1 MGHNLMDLL
10 KTQKAAIAAAW
21 VEKILCSYPEE
32 GANFFRNQKNQ
43 FSNPIG
49 HTISKNVPDI
59 FEEMIGQNDRLRLR
73 DLLKDVIKIRAVQEF
88 PPSLAIRFVFSLKE
102 AIREVLEPGIFE
114 NLSSGELQ
122 QVDAL
127 IDETALIAFDLY
139 MECREKIFKLRLNE
153 AKLRS
158 GEALLM
164 QNENS

>member
-1 MGHNLMDLL
+1 
-10 KTQKAAIAAAW
+10 
-21 VEKILCSYPEE
+21 
-32 GANFFRNQKNQ
+32 
-43 FSNPIG
+43 
-49 HTISKNVPDI
+49 
-59 FEEMIGQNDRLRLR
+59 
-73 DLLKDVIKIRAVQEF
+73 
-88 PPSLAIRFVFSLKE
+88 
-102 AIREVLEPGIFE
+102 LEPGIFE